1 MLIPWKGVSGFILI
15 QPLFSV
21 RSINIRISFVF
32 KTYYIFYVVVFLL
45 RALLLDCKCLCIYN
59 FYVFISKLCA
69 KYMQRLCNV
78 YTLFGQTWISTD
90 WNLFEIVNYKYPY
103 LLNIRHFRIGI
114 RKRSDSLNIMI
125 LIMKIQITSRLM
137 LTRNRPDTI
146 VLELS
151 ILTSSNTDSRIIRY
165 PFYTHSYYALLN
177 YQRFSKIFPKS
188 FGLRLLLI
196 I

>member
-1 MLIPWKGVSGFILI
+1 M
-15 QPLFSV
+15 
-21 RSINIRISFVF
+21 
-32 KTYYIFYVVVFLL
+32 
-45 RALLLDCKCLCIYN
+45 YN

-69 KYMQRLCNV
+69 KYMQHLCNV

-125 LIMKIQITSRLM
+125 LIMKIQITSWLM
-137 LTRNRPDTI
+137 LTQNRPDTI

-151 ILTSSNTDSRIIRY
+151 ILTSSNTNSNSHSNTDSRIIRY
-165 PFYTHSYYALLN
+165 PFCTHSYYALLN
-177 YQRFSKIFPKS
+177 YQRFSKLFPKS
-188 FGLRLLLI
+188 FVLRSLLI